1 MNIVLW
7 LLISVFSWTHAVEVV
22 ETEDYRQEIDGSPL
36 DISAH
41 RVVSAYF
48 EFANSFY
55 ELKPVSPTERFELQ
69 EQYKLSAE
77 RLADH
82 LSQENRVVEFAA
94 FYEQSDEVIREALRP
109 VVRDLIVMLN
119 TRILAG
125 EQTNLPTVT
134 PRALFRSYQALAQY
148 EYIYGQEIKREVV
161 DKYES
166 IIRQTFFENKTHN
179 VDIAADF
186 LEPIRKIISTLQL
199 KSMFE
204 WLWDS
209 KLYFGYHSSFKYHR
223 KVFIR
228 FKGYY
233 QKTAVTVEVL
243 RRKKSFWGNE
253 PWEKYGTSTK
263 LVEEPTAI
271 VGREVMLID

>member
-1 MNIVLW
+1 MNILLW
-7 LLISVFSWTHAVEVV
+7 LFISIFSLNHAIEVI
-22 ETEDYRQEIDGSPL
+22 ETEDYRKEVEGSPL
-36 DISAH
+36 DVSAH
-41 RVVSAYF
+41 RVVAAYF
-48 EFANSFY
+48 LFSNSFY
-55 ELKPVSPTERFELQ
+55 ELKPVSPSERFELQ
-69 EQYKLSAE
+69 EQYKTSAE
-77 RLADH
+77 ILANH
-82 LSQENRVVEFAA
+82 LIEENRVVEFAS
-94 FYEQSDEVIREALRP
+94 FYEKSDEVIREALRP

-125 EQTNLPTVT
+125 DEIVLPSVT
-134 PRALFRSYQALAQY
+134 PRALFRSYQPLAQY
-148 EYIYGQEIKREVV
+148 EYIYGQEIRREVV

-166 IIRQTFFENKTHN
+166 IIRQTFFENKTHS

-209 KLYFGYHSSFKYHR
+209 KLYFGYHSTFKYHR

-243 RRKKSFWGNE
+243 RRKKTFWGSE

-263 LVEEPTAI
+263 LIEEPTAV
-271 VGREVMLID
+271 VGREVQLID